1 MSNDAGV
8 RPGFSREI
16 PLQVLGSSTAAA
28 PLETGV
34 KQLGGDKINRSP
46 VQFLDAPVLRKPS
59 WIRVRI
65 PSGNSVQQ

>member
-8 RPGFSREI
+8 RPGLSREI
-16 PLQVLGSSTAAA
+16 PLQILSSAPAPG

-46 VQFLDAPVLRKPS
+46 VQFLDAPVLR
-59 WIRVRI
+59 
-65 PSGNSVQQ
+65 